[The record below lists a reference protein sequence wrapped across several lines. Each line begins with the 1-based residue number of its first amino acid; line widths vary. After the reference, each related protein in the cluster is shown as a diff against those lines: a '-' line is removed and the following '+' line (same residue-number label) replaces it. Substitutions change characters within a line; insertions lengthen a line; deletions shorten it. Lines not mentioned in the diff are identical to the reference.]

1 MFNFGQSQ
9 PPTLGIDISTSC
21 IKVLQL
27 SPCEQGYCIDHIG
40 SCPLPEGCVLE
51 RVITDIETVAN
62 CIRLAVQQS
71 QSKAKHCIMAVP
83 SSNVMSKVITMPADL
98 SDEELEAQINVEADQ
113 HIPFPLNEV
122 NIDYNVLKNN
132 HNNDHQVD
140 VLLVCSKT
148 PNITSKVM
156 VAELAGLSPIIVD
169 VESYLT
175 ERSFPYLNA
184 SLSQDQNSASN
195 NDNHTVAIFD
205 IGSHITTLN
214 VIDKQQL
221 IYTREHD
228 FGGKQLSEKIM
239 QAYQYD
245 FQTAEQKKL
254 SNDLP
259 EDYQV
264 NTLEPFIQTVA
275 QQCSRFLQFFY
286 SVKPSTPIQHIILC
300 GGGSNIAGLDEI
312 LQQNVDIPTSTINPL
327 AHLSYSSKVD
337 PTLVARES
345 SSFLVALGLALR
357 KYSH

>member
-1 MFNFGQSQ
+1 MFNIGQSQ
-9 PPTLGIDISTSC
+9 QPTLGIDISTSC

-40 SCPLPEGCVLE
+40 SCPLPEGCISE
-51 RVITDIETVAN
+51 RAITDIETVAD

-83 SSNVMSKVITMPADL
+83 GSNVMSKVIAMPADL

-132 HNNDHQVD
+132 QNNHQQVD

-156 VAELAGLSPIIVD
+156 AAELAGLSPIIVD
-169 VESYLT
+169 VESYIT

-184 SLSQDQNSASN
+184 SLSQGQNSAINS
-195 NDNHTVAIFD
+195 DNHTMAIFD

-214 VIDKQQL
+214 VMDKQQL

-228 FGGKQLSEKIM
+228 FGGKQLSEQIM

-254 SNDLP
+254 SDDLP

-327 AHLSYSSKVD
+327 AQLRCGPKVD